1 MKTNF
6 VNLTPHTVNLIN
18 PKTNEKIIFFNSEGS
33 VRVGMNSNYSLK
45 KFGIPTGTVQYTELK
60 GLPEP
65 KENTIYILS
74 LIAFNAAKEKG
85 RKDVCFPAGQMF
97 RNKQGQIIG
106 MEFLA
111 F

>member
-1 MKTNF
+1 MKF

-18 PKTNEKIIFFNSEGS
+18 PSTEVKLASFPSEGS
-33 VRVGMNSNYSLK
+33 VRVGTENNYHVK
-45 KFGIPTGTVQYTELK
+45 NGVPIGTVQFTELE

-65 KENTIYILS
+65 QENTMYILS

-85 RKDVCFPAGQMF
+85 RKDICFPSGQMF
-97 RNKQGQIIG
+97 RNEQGQIIG

-111 F
+111 TDN